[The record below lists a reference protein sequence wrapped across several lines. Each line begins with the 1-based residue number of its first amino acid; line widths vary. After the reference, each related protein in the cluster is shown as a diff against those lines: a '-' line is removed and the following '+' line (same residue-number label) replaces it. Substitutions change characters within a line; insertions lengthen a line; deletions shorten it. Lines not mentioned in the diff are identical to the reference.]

1 MFDSGLLD
9 FEWMKKKK
17 IRNWDVLRSFRFW
30 GKKTEISNYNSK
42 LLTPQCPYYNSEWNG
57 SCV

>member
-17 IRNWDVLRSFRFW
+17 IRNWAVLRSFRFW
-30 GKKTEISNYNSK
+30 GKKQRFQTTTAN
-42 LLTPQCPYYNSEWNG
+42 
-57 SCV
+57 

>member
-9 FEWMKKKK
+9 FEWMKKK
-17 IRNWDVLRSFRFW
+17 RSGIGMYFVAFVS
-30 GKKTEISNYNSK
+30 GEKTEISNYNSK